1 MSRNTRREF
10 FSSLNNATF
19 CKSRRLQTVFSLK
32 LTSEYSITILMVK
45 VHIRIFLSI
54 PYVSQGITDYCSN
67 ILKILQA
74 IAVKLCKFVSV
85 SQRGGLIASRKRD
98 ALIFFIFKSGAVFS

>member
-10 FSSLNNATF
+10 FSSVNNAIF
-19 CKSRRLQTVFSLK
+19 CKSRRSQTAFSLK
-32 LTSEYSITILMVK
+32 LTSEYSIIILTVE

-54 PYVSQGITDYCSN
+54 PYVSQGITDYRSN

-74 IAVKLCKFVSV
+74 IEL
-85 SQRGGLIASRKRD
+85 
-98 ALIFFIFKSGAVFS
+98 

>member
-1 MSRNTRREF
+1 MSRNTRGEKRF
-10 FSSLNNATF
+10 FSSLNKATF

-32 LTSEYSITILMVK
+32 LTSEYSIIILTVK

-54 PYVSQGITDYCSN
+54 PYVSQGNNDSN
-67 ILKILQA
+67 ILKILQT
-74 IAVKLCKFVSV
+74 ITVKLCKFVSV

-98 ALIFFIFKSGAVFS
+98 AIFFIFKSGAVFS